1 VAAVTTRGTARA
13 TAVCAR
19 MHASTTAAAAAMTM
33 TAAMMSHYII
43 TLENQLPILEVN
55 LLRRSKMKI
64 PKINRKLMNTKV
76 IER

>member
-1 VAAVTTRGTARA
+1 MAAVTTRSTARA

-19 MHASTTAAAAAMTM
+19 MRASTTAAAAAMTM

-43 TLENQLPILEVN
+43 TSENQLPILEVN